1 MVSCIGRRSWR
12 SGVDP
17 ESLTTASRSVLEHTL
32 IGAEP
37 GQQVVSDLHARGS
50 SPGAGNGL
58 QKRMSGPQFLY
69 NPEGEAAPPPPPP
82 PPSTHA
88 PTAQPPSL
96 PRPDWAAGMRMEKAT
111 AAKAVGQD
119 RPASTRAEEKQ
130 AKILVLP
137 GPAQQGCVSRAEGFR
152 YSSKCP
158 MLLQSLP
165 HPHPSVPA

>member
-1 MVSCIGRRSWR
+1 MDCRRGCLDHS
-12 SGVDP
+12 
-17 ESLTTASRSVLEHTL
+17 
-32 IGAEP
+32 
-37 GQQVVSDLHARGS
+37 S
-50 SPGAGNGL
+50 SPTPRARL
-58 QKRMSGPQFLY
+58 HHHPTTT
-69 NPEGEAAPPPPPP
+69 PPPP

>member
-1 MVSCIGRRSWR
+1 MDCRRGCLDHS
-12 SGVDP
+12 
-17 ESLTTASRSVLEHTL
+17 
-32 IGAEP
+32 
-37 GQQVVSDLHARGS
+37 S
-50 SPGAGNGL
+50 SPTPRARL
-58 QKRMSGPQFLY
+58 PC
-69 NPEGEAAPPPPPP
+69 PPPPRPP
-82 PPSTHA
+82 PMHQLHSLQACPG
-88 PTAQPPSL
+88 PTGPLACVW
-96 PRPDWAAGMRMEKAT
+96 RKAT

-158 MLLQSLP
+158 MLLQALP